1 MIADTQNNS
10 VIVFEIGTDP
20 QAADK
25 LKDLMAQ
32 FSANATTA
40 PSNGGLLLT
49 TMNSIPADTGI
60 NDALLRRFKDVV
72 VFKPLGEDSLKKI
85 FDLTTGKLLDKKG
98 LTPRQRGAAEKFVA
112 ASMQAYDP
120 AQGARGMAKHAAGIL
135 GGSDFTELMEE
146 HSPAGTKRGF
156 EKAIKGGVK
165 ASVTLPATARF
176 TRRRAP

>member
-1 MIADTQNNS
+1 MNPNGMM
-10 VIVFEIGTDP
+10 VFEIEPDP

-32 FSANATTA
+32 FTANAATA
-40 PSNGGLLLT
+40 PSNGGLLLMT
-49 TMNSIPADTGI
+49 ANNLPATPLNPALI
-60 NDALLRRFKDVV
+60 NRFKDFVH
-72 VFKPLGEDSLKKI
+72 FEPMRD
-85 FDLTTGKLLDKKG
+85 DLMQKVAQATTNKLLDKKG
-98 LTPRQRGAAEKFVA
+98 LTPRQRGVAEKFVA

-120 AQGARGMAKHAAGIL
+120 AQGARGMAKHAAGLL
-135 GGSDFTELMEE
+135 GGSDFAELMEE

-165 ASVTLPATARF
+165 ASAALPATARF